1 MKYTYLT
8 IEAIETMIA
17 ELKDQHGLHAAFICD
32 ADLQQCLP
40 AEEISCGGNKQ
51 NKD

>member
-17 ELKDQHGLHAAFICD
+17 ELKEQHGLHAAFICD

-40 AEEISCGGNKQ
+40 VGKDDEEITSANT
-51 NKD
+51 N